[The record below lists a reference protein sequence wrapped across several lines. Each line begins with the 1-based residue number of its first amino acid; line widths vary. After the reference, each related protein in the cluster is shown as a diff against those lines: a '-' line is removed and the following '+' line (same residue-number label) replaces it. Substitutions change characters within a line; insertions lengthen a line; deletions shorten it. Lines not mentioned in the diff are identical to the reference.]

1 MEEERQDGVPTAEV
15 AVSETEP
22 KSEPRC
28 FPMEEMGERPDST
41 RSMLHLSEEFLVGEL
56 GALPDDD
63 LAFQTLGPDF
73 REPNVRCPFC
83 HQGVLRLVNVR
94 PKERRTERHRR
105 SSKNQIGN
113 SYLFGCPSCEAHFIG
128 VLSWKETLP
137 FDSGKER

>member
-1 MEEERQDGVPTAEV
+1 MEEERQDGIPTAEV
-15 AVSETEP
+15 SVSEPEP
-22 KSEPRC
+22 KS
-28 FPMEEMGERPDST
+28 FPMEEMGEHSDPTRP
-41 RSMLHLSEEFLVGEL
+41 MLHLSEEFLVEEL

-73 REPNVRCPFC
+73 RRLNVRCPFC

-113 SYLFGCPSCEAHFIG
+113 SYLFGCTGCEAHFIG
-128 VLSWKETLP
+128 VLPWEEILP
-137 FDSGKER
+137 FDSGQRK